1 MTDPGIT
8 DPLVLQDLVEKL
20 VLLRMV
26 VEQGRRQLSPITSPL
41 LAGRLRCNKPFF
53 LALLAGNVVDFQT
66 ALFCLCCVVHMPV

>member
-1 MTDPGIT
+1 MTDPGVA

-41 LAGRLRCNKPFF
+41 LAQRLRYIRPFF
-53 LALLAGNVVDFQT
+53 LVDLAGNPVD
-66 ALFCLCCVVHMPV
+66 V